1 MATNQSLLAY
11 GSKISSVEDVYFS
24 PVAKVSGQQ
33 LASLYCFIGNVTPW
47 PDGTPPVPTQ
57 DQYSLK
63 QTLRNMIAAKLIN
76 TAQISPVVQRINWTS
91 GTTYAY
97 YDDRIDMFALDQN
110 GYLINSFY
118 VMNTYNQV
126 FKCLWNNNGQSST
139 AMPYFQP
146 GSYNTNNIYQG
157 VDGYKWKYIYTV
169 ADGDQI
175 NFMDTNWIPIAVGQN
190 TPNPIAS
197 SVGTGSVDVINVTNG
212 GTGYDAVNSTITIV
226 ITGDGTGASANV
238 GQVVNGVIQD
248 IIVQTPGSN
257 YNYANVTILSANSQI
272 GSGATTISPV
282 SPIGG
287 HGYDPVSELGCS
299 HVMISVEFNG
309 SEAVN
314 GINYVPTD
322 ITYYQAGI
330 VVNPTSRALSPLPA
344 NSSIYNTTTQL
355 IVAGGFGQYVSNEI
369 VYQGATLGAA
379 TFSGTVVDFDPASEV
394 LSVINTTGSLT
405 YNAPVFGNSSTTS
418 RILLSAT
425 FPDFVTESGYVS
437 YIENLTGVQRSSDG
451 IEQFKFVLGY

>member
-157 VDGYKWKYIYTV
+157 VDGYKWLIS
-169 ADGDQI
+169 
-175 NFMDTNWIPIAVGQN
+175 MPIPM
-190 TPNPIAS
+190 T
-197 SVGTGSVDVINVTNG
+197 
-212 GTGYDAVNSTITIV
+212 
-226 ITGDGTGASANV
+226 
-238 GQVVNGVIQD
+238 
-248 IIVQTPGSN
+248 
-257 YNYANVTILSANSQI
+257 
-272 GSGATTISPV
+272 
-282 SPIGG
+282 
-287 HGYDPVSELGCS
+287 
-299 HVMISVEFNG
+299 
-309 SEAVN
+309 
-314 GINYVPTD
+314 
-322 ITYYQAGI
+322 
-330 VVNPTSRALSPLPA
+330 
-344 NSSIYNTTTQL
+344 
-355 IVAGGFGQYVSNEI
+355 
-369 VYQGATLGAA
+369 
-379 TFSGTVVDFDPASEV
+379 
-394 LSVINTTGSLT
+394 
-405 YNAPVFGNSSTTS
+405 
-418 RILLSAT
+418 
-425 FPDFVTESGYVS
+425 
-437 YIENLTGVQRSSDG
+437 
-451 IEQFKFVLGY
+451 